1 MNYDITDF
9 STKDSSEYNN
19 SIALYKDALKQV
31 DSDLLNFKEASV
43 YRDKIP
49 TRLRK
54 KTHNSPDFLDENK
67 ARRKMNADTS
77 AIAEL
82 TDKYS
87 NRLSE
92 TLMFGS
98 NKEDLENELIKG
110 GLGKDIL
117 KVFKKHN
124 ITGKA
129 IWDSLTSLKSYIGAD
144 PDILTSLQS
153 LQSLQ
158 SDSSEDVED
167 ENYDEDEDE
176 EEDSSDESE
185 DLEEEEDLEAS
196 NSDTDILSERFRNI
210 QKRLAERNLR
220 KLLF

>member
-129 IWDSLTSLKSYIGAD
+129 IWDSLASLKSYIGAD
-144 PDILTSLQS
+144 PDILTS

-167 ENYDEDEDE
+167 ENYDEDE

-185 DLEEEEDLEAS
+185 ELEEEEDLEAS